1 MREAFQRAA
10 IDADD
15 LVVHFQASIS
25 VVRRKRGRE
34 GEREKEGRGRDGEG
48 RVERKG
54 GGGGE
59 RRGGKRGKR
68 LEEAVLQETRSLSYI
83 RNPDHGRTPTL
94 EQREGKRENQ
104 LKNLYCTF
112 SLQAYKD

>member
-34 GEREKEGRGRDGEG
+34 GEREKEEMGRGEWKG
-48 RVERKG
+48 RG
-54 GGGGE
+54 GGGRKE
-59 RRGGKRGKR
+59 RR
-68 LEEAVLQETRSLSYI
+68 E
-83 RNPDHGRTPTL
+83 
-94 EQREGKRENQ
+94 EGKEVGGGGITGDQ
-104 LKNLYCTF
+104 KPKLHKE
-112 SLQAYKD
+112 S